1 MLLLLGGG
9 WKQKDKVPQVCMQI
23 LKWCIA
29 MHIING
35 FESLHEFIEARK
47 SCLGPVSVMGSL
59 KALLIWRCRGW
70 LGQRW
75 ACLLWYTSWF
85 LDITYLQSDSG
96 CWCVRTLHPADV
108 YGGAGGTE
116 FSLTWLKQSCDVLQ
130 SGCLLLLLGWTATF
144 LFVRA
149 LVLSCQPW
157 LQLCWNLADSAAG
170 CKLSPPVLLDG
181 KIQGPVTKHTS
192 DYASAL
198 QHIGKTKPSLEKSS
212 SC

>member
-108 YGGAGGTE
+108 YGGAVWVGWWDWVQFDLVKTIVWC
-116 FSLTWLKQSCDVLQ
+116 SPVWLSFTAPRLNCHVSVCES
-130 SGCLLLLLGWTATF
+130 SGF
-144 LFVRA
+144 
-149 LVLSCQPW
+149 VLSALTAAVLKSGW
-157 LQLCWNLADSAAG
+157 LCCW
-170 CKLSPPVLLDG
+170 V
-181 KIQGPVTKHTS
+181 
-192 DYASAL
+192 
-198 QHIGKTKPSLEKSS
+198 
-212 SC
+212 